1 MSQNEVKPWMTK
13 AAAEIIDGEWIC
25 CQASATTIPILAG
38 IIARNA
44 PAEGAPD
51 SVGSP
56 QKPTSSSTSASL
68 TWPVSSDVAPD
79 REETGA
85 HLWHDSVGE
94 APAAQK
100 ETAQTQSGI
109 MPLTYEQEVHSI
121 LWAAAAITGDLILC
135 FKAQAARE
143 TGETKKLT
151 QKCIAWREDDLRR
164 IKALIPQALE
174 RRDAAPAQSLYEAPP
189 TVADALRL
197 LRKIEGCSG
206 DAAKL
211 ILLKHFHE
219 AGRQEGWEAGRSEI
233 ADLIAVIGAAL
244 TMDHPG
250 RNVLAL
256 VYDRIR
262 ALTPSP
268 EPQKEK

>member
-68 TWPVSSDVAPD
+68 TRPVSSDVAPD

-174 RRDAAPAQSLYEAPP
+174 RRDAAPAQSLYEAP
-189 TVADALRL
+189 
-197 LRKIEGCSG
+197 IEWINEDELPEGYPYEAMFPLS
-206 DAAKL
+206 KL
-211 ILLKHFHE
+211 GHD
-219 AGRQEGWEAGRSEI
+219 GRGGVRIFPKFPQGQSSDSW
-233 ADLIAVIGAAL
+233 
-244 TMDHPG
+244 
-250 RNVLAL
+250 RN
-256 VYDRIR
+256 
-262 ALTPSP
+262 SP
-268 EPQKEK
+268 AKEKP